1 MVSLLALAAG
11 VNDVPAVV
19 PVMSKQRGKE
29 SQELIESGSGMCKAK
44 LSRKRESNQI
54 RITNKVV

>member
-44 LSRKRESNQI
+44 LSRKIE
-54 RITNKVV
+54 

>member
-11 VNDVPAVV
+11 VNYVPAVV

-29 SQELIESGSGMCKAK
+29 SQELIESGPQCASQSYPFERVWC
-44 LSRKRESNQI
+44 
-54 RITNKVV
+54 V